1 MRITELGMGKEE
13 FYKKSGIS
21 SASFSQWNTG
31 MHAPTKKK
39 IAQAALAL
47 NVSVEYLLAGNEKKP
62 DPETGN
68 ELTEMQQKAMR
79 LIMEMSDSQL
89 RVFIAAL
96 EAGKES

>member
-1 MRITELGMGKEE
+1 MRITELGMSKEE

-47 NVSVEYLLAGNEKKP
+47 NVSVEYLLTGNETKP
-62 DPETGN
+62 APETGN

-96 EAGKES
+96 EASKGG